1 VTVIGDA
8 PVAVNEPGVDVAV
21 NVVTGP
27 PVAAAV

>member
-8 PVAVNEPGVDVAV
+8 PVAVNEPGVEVVV
-21 NVVTGP
+21 NVVAVP